1 MNDVKFQQNDKF
13 LYPAF
18 ILSFEPRGMAGTES
32 LAGQLA
38 QVASLHCGVGRF
50 EENKDKLSIRAKLWT
65 KNERGRKT
73 YDMRNKTNK

>member
-18 ILSFEPRGMAGTES
+18 ILSFEPRGMAGSEA
-32 LAGQLA
+32 LAGSGGLLA
-38 QVASLHCGVGRF
+38 FGVGRF
-50 EENKDKLSIRAKLWT
+50 EENKDKLSIRAKLLT